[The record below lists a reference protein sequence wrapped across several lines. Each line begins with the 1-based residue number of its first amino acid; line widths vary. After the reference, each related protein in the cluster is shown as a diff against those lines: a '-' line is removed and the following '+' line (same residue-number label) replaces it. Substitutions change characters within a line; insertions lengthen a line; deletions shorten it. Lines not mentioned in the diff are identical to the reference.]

1 MDSPTITQDR
11 VDSQLVTNLKFADHW
26 SVLTSQLWDFATT
39 STHTSLTINCKDGQM
54 AAHSP
59 ICYTFFKH
67 FNIRLSEQLYSEDK
81 VPLSQF
87 NCGGDDESS

>member
-1 MDSPTITQDR
+1 MKAYVIMTT
-11 VDSQLVTNLKFADHW
+11 W
-26 SVLTSQLWDFATT
+26 SVVISQLWDVATT
-39 STHTSLTINCKDGQM
+39 STHTGLTINYKDGQM

-59 ICYTFFKH
+59 IFYTFFKH

-87 NCGGDDESS
+87 DCGGDDEPS